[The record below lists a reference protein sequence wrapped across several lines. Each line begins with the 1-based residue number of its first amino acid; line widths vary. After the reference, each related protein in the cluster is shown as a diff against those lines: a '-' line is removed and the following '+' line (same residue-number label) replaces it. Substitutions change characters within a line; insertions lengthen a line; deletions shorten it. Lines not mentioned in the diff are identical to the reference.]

1 MLKRKYRKYFLNLMR
16 YKSIYRRH
24 KDFTMIGEKTFV
36 DNLALI
42 DLHLSKHGLHDGAI
56 VECGTWRGGM
66 SFAMTDLCPQIQEFH
81 CFDSFEGLPPATD
94 LDGETAQRLQRDG
107 ALVAGNNTASIEE
120 FTQGL
125 ERLDTAVRKKVHVH
139 KGWFEDTLDNFRT
152 ERPIS
157 VLRIDCDWYE
167 PVLLVFEKLFDQVA
181 PNGLILIDDYPTWD
195 GCSRATHD
203 FLSERKARERIQQTW
218 IGRVFYTIREPV
230 QKSAKKR
237 TA

>member
-1 MLKRKYRKYFLNLMR
+1 MIKRKHRKYLLNLRR

-42 DLHLSKHGLHDGAI
+42 DLHLSKHGLDNGSI

-81 CFDSFEGLPPATD
+81 CFDSFQGLPQATD
-94 LDGETAQRLQRDG
+94 LDGETAQQLQRDG
-107 ALVAGNNTASIEE
+107 ALIAVNNTASIEE

-125 ERLDTAVRKKVHVH
+125 ERLDAAVRKKVQVH
-139 KGWFEDTLDNFRT
+139 KGWFEDTLSDFRP

-157 VLRIDCDWYE
+157 VLRIDCDWYDS
-167 PVLLVFEKLFDQVA
+167 VLLVFEKLFDQVA
-181 PNGLILIDDYPTWD
+181 PNGLILIDDYATWD

-203 FLSERKARERIQQTW
+203 FLSQRKARERIQQTW
-218 IGRVFYTIREPV
+218 IGRVFYMVKEPP
-230 QKSAKKR
+230 QDGSEKLA
-237 TA
+237 A